1 MKPLLLVLILT
12 AIAALS
18 GCETVEG
25 AGRDIQAAGHAVSST
40 ARQVQSEL

>member
-1 MKPLLLVLILT
+1 MKPLLLVPILT